1 MYKGRCKNTGRHLA
15 VKVVLDL
22 TQKVESINGKVFGL
36 ILMVFACVYVL
47 QAADV
52 LEKEVK
58 QLSQL
63 NRHKRVV
70 TYLGACYADHPRFK
84 EKCLY
89 VFTEFM
95 PGVRTMCTHSM

>member
-1 MYKGRCKNTGRHLA
+1 
-15 VKVVLDL
+15 
-22 TQKVESINGKVFGL
+22 
-36 ILMVFACVYVL
+36 MVFVL
-47 QAADV
+47 QAADD

-95 PGVRTMCTHSM
+95 PGVRTMIVYPLILM